1 MNKFKHNGNGT
12 TTIIIESRKYGTK
25 EVCIDTE
32 DWDRVGRYHWNLNR
46 NVRNKRKNVY
56 YVVSTCNLAIK
67 ELKRGV
73 KLHRLIVNCPEGMV
87 VDHVSTNTLNNKK
100 SNLRI
105 VTTTENK
112 HNRAKPRGGKNKY
125 IGVIKN
131 SRGSTWMARI
141 GDGRSKHRHIGSF
154 KTEKLAAEAR
164 DLEVCRTRNVVSP
177 SRMLNFPER
186 YEEYLDIIQLEKN
199 SSES

>member
-25 EVCIDTE
+25 KVCIDTE
-32 DWDRVGRYHWNLNR
+32 DWDRVGRYKWSI
-46 NVRNKRKNVY
+46 NKNSTSRLFY
-56 YVVSTCNLAIK
+56 AVSTSNLAIK

-73 KLHRLIVNCPEGMV
+73 RLHRLITSCPENMV
-87 VDHVSTNTLNNKK
+87 VDHISGNTLNNKK

-112 HNRAKPRGGKNKY
+112 HNRAKPRDGKNKY
-125 IGVIKN
+125 IGVVKN
-131 SRGSTWMARI
+131 LKSSTWIARI
-141 GDGRSKHRHIGSF
+141 GDGRSKHRYIGSF

-164 DLEVCRTRNVVSP
+164 DLEVCRTRNVVNP
-177 SRMLNFPER
+177 RMLNFPER
-186 YEEYLDIIQLEKN
+186 LEEYLDIIKLEKN